1 MQGIYPIKY
10 SHYQII
16 AEDHYMAE
24 VELPDPEELKEKS
37 QNRFSKKVALF
48 TSIYAVI
55 LAICALGGNNS
66 MKEMLLAQQE
76 ASNQWAYYQA
86 KNIREYQYRIEKD
99 HLESVLIERGD
110 TMKPAVLKHY
120 QDKMAKV
127 SAETTRLKKDKEEIT
142 VKAREQEHERDI
154 NRDKDPYF
162 DFGEALLQIAIVLS
176 SVAIIARSSQVFY
189 FSIGAAV
196 FGSLLTL
203 NGFLLLVKVP
213 FLH

>member
-1 MQGIYPIKY
+1 
-10 SHYQII
+10 
-16 AEDHYMAE
+16 MAE
-24 VELPDPEELKEKS
+24 VELPDPEELTEKS
-37 QNRFSKKVALF
+37 QHSFSKRVALF

-86 KNIREYQYRIEKD
+86 KNIREYLYRLEKD
-99 HLESVLIERGD
+99 RLETALVERAD

-120 QDKMAKV
+120 KEKLEKV
-127 SAETTRLKKDKEEIT
+127 TTESARLVKDKQEIS
-142 VKAREQEHERDI
+142 VKAKEQEHERDI

-176 SVAIIARSSQVFY
+176 SVAIISRANQVFY
-189 FSIGAAV
+189 CSLVAA
-196 FGSLLTL
+196 FLGSLLTL
-203 NGFLLLVKVP
+203 NGFLLLVKIP
-213 FLH
+213 FMH